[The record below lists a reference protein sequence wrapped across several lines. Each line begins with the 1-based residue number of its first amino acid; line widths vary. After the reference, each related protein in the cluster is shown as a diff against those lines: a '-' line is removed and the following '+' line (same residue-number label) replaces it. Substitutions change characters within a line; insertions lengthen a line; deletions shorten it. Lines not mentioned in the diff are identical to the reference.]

1 MDSMIRFQIIQI
13 SDLIDESLSREDSVD
28 NWSGDGFAAKERYI
42 SEIVTRILRIFN
54 LITM

>member
-13 SDLIDESLSREDSVD
+13 SDLIDESLFREDSVD

-42 SEIVTRILRIFN
+42 SEIVTQILRIFN
-54 LITM
+54 

>member
-13 SDLIDESLSREDSVD
+13 SDLIDESLSREDLVD

-42 SEIVTRILRIFN
+42 SEIVTQILRIFN
-54 LITM
+54 